1 MTDMIKIY
9 FKQTWRLLKEN
20 PVLSTISIL
29 GTALAICMIMVMVMA
44 HEVKNAPYAPEV
56 NRDRMLYVKTMTA
69 LHKEDPKESNS
80 ANAALSYTL
89 AKECFKPLKTPEA
102 VSIVSFFYD
111 SYAMT
116 TQVGSDDLQRFD
128 KMLVDE
134 VFWDIFDFS
143 FIDGKPFTQADVEAG
158 LPRAVISETVAR
170 KVFGTTAVTGK
181 TIVINLTEHLVS
193 GVVRDVTPLATA
205 AYAQIW
211 TPIHKGVL
219 PSDFISNISGVCS
232 VLILAK
238 SSKDFDK
245 IREEAETLRVKHN
258 DAQPEYMAYYR
269 EQPDNHFTFLQRVA
283 ANVTPDVT
291 SVKRQYAILIALLLI
306 VPAIN
311 LSGMTTSRMRKRL
324 SELGV
329 RRAFGAKRSDLLSQ
343 VLWESLVQTLLGGLI
358 GIFLSFVASYAF
370 ADIIYGGREM
380 ASKMGG
386 ISISPFALLSPMVFV
401 YAILFCLVLNLLSAL
416 YPAWRTSRQPIVQS
430 LLSK

>member
-20 PVLSTISIL
+20 PILSTISIL

-205 AYAQIW
+205 AYARSGLRYIRGCCLRISS
-211 TPIHKGVL
+211 PI
-219 PSDFISNISGVCS
+219 S
-232 VLILAK
+232 
-238 SSKDFDK
+238 
-245 IREEAETLRVKHN
+245 
-258 DAQPEYMAYYR
+258 MAC
-269 EQPDNHFTFLQRVA
+269 
-283 ANVTPDVT
+283 
-291 SVKRQYAILIALLLI
+291 
-306 VPAIN
+306 
-311 LSGMTTSRMRKRL
+311 
-324 SELGV
+324 V
-329 RRAFGAKRSDLLSQ
+329 RS
-343 VLWESLVQTLLGGLI
+343 
-358 GIFLSFVASYAF
+358 
-370 ADIIYGGREM
+370 
-380 ASKMGG
+380 
-386 ISISPFALLSPMVFV
+386 
-401 YAILFCLVLNLLSAL
+401 
-416 YPAWRTSRQPIVQS
+416 
-430 LLSK
+430 